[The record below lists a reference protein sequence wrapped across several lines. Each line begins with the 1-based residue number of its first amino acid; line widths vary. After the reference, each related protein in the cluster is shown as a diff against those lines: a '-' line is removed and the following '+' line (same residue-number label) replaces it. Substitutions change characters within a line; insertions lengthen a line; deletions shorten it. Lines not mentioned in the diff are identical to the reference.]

1 MNYIKA
7 IIFGVVEG
15 VTEWLPVSSTAHMM
29 ILNCFMPLDVNADFY
44 GVFEVVIQLAAV
56 LSLLLVFINKI
67 WPFGKNDNPLGEGVL
82 SIVKKDKFFL
92 CLKIAIACIPAIIFK
107 LFLEDYFTI
116 VNENNEMFVVGLS
129 LLIIGIVFILVEGL
143 FYKKKPSKDT
153 ADNITYIDA
162 LIIGLA
168 QLAAGLFPGVSRS
181 GATIIAGLL
190 LGISRSGITDFTF
203 ELSLPVMF
211 GASLMEVISCTVA
224 VDLTE
229 IVLLLLGCISAFVVS
244 LFMIKF
250 ILNFIKK
257 NSFVSFGVY
266 RIIAG
271 ILVIIFLA

>member
-29 ILNCFMPLDVNADFY
+29 ILNCFMSLDVGADFY
-44 GVFEVVIQLAAV
+44 SVFEVVIQLAAV

-67 WPFGKNDNPLGEGVL
+67 WPFGENDNPLGKGVL
-82 SIVKKDKFFL
+82 SIVNKDKFIL
-92 CLKIAIACIPAIIFK
+92 CIKIAIACMPAIIYE

-116 VNENNEMFVVGLS
+116 VNENNEMLVVGLS
-129 LLIIGIVFILVEGL
+129 LLIVGIIFILVEGL
-143 FYKKKPSKDT
+143 IFKKKATKPTTND
-153 ADNITYIDA
+153 ITYIDA

-190 LGISRSGITDFTF
+190 LGISRFGITDFTF

-211 GASLMEVISCTVA
+211 GASLMEIIKCSVA
-224 VDLTE
+224 VNFTE
-229 IVLLLLGCISAFVVS
+229 IILLLLGCISAFVVS
-244 LFMIKF
+244 LIMIKF
-250 ILNFIKK
+250 ILNYIKK
-257 NSFVSFGVY
+257 NSFVVFGIY